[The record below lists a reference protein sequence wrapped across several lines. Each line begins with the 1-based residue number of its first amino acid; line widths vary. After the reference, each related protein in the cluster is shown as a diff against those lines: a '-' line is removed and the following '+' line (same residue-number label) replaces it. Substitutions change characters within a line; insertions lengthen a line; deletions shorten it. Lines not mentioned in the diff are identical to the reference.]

1 MQARSC
7 LIKNI
12 VKELGMS
19 QLAEKQKNCKKNLLA
34 LTDSLCGV
42 F

>member
-12 VKELGMS
+12 VKELGMP
-19 QLAEKQKNCKKNLLA
+19 QLAENRKTAKKPSCA
-34 LTDSLCGV
+34 D
-42 F
+42 